1 MQENNPEVEKSESGA
16 SLLEVLEEATTL
28 VDEAKSMPLSA
39 SVLINKEEM
48 LDLLETARAIVPAQ
62 IVEAD
67 SVLQDVERVSDE
79 AQEAANRVT
88 THAKKKAQEIVA
100 EAREQAS
107 RLVAQDSI
115 TVSAKSQSTKIID
128 EAKSR
133 AVKIKRGADKYSADT
148 LSSLAEQLQDVQ
160 EYLAQI
166 QAQIAAGQ
174 EMLAEREQG
183 AQAEEDAE

>member
-1 MQENNPEVEKSESGA
+1 M
-16 SLLEVLEEATTL
+16 
-28 VDEAKSMPLSA
+28 
-39 SVLINKEEM
+39 
-48 LDLLETARAIVPAQ
+48 
-62 IVEAD
+62 
-67 SVLQDVERVSDE
+67 
-79 AQEAANRVT
+79 
-88 THAKKKAQEIVA
+88 A

-133 AVKIKRGADKYSADT
+133 AAKIKRGADKYSADT
-148 LSSLAEQLQDVQ
+148 LSSLAEQLQGVQ

-183 AQAEEDAE
+183 VQAEEDAE